1 MKIGKL
7 FAGFDISAMGLTAQ
21 RKRMNAIANNMANA
35 ETTKTDDGGPYKRK
49 VVVMRSDGDQ
59 SFSSAFSSMAVKLAS
74 TNEQHFSDV
83 NEGTTA
89 PESVGGGVQSSEKE
103 DNSPFKMVY
112 DPGHPD
118 ADANGYVKMPNVN
131 IVTEMVDMISASRSY
146 EANVTAINAAK
157 TSAKDALEI

>member
-21 RKRMNAIANNMANA
+21 RKRMNAIAENMANA
-35 ETTKTDDGGPYKRK
+35 ETTKTDEGGPYKRK
-49 VVVMRSDGDQ
+49 IITLKAEADR
-59 SFSSAFSSMAVKLAS
+59 SFSTTLNSAGVKLAV
-74 TNEQHFSDV
+74 TNGQHFSEAS
-83 NEGTTA
+83 EGMPA
-89 PESVGGGVQSSEKE
+89 EEKVGGGVQSTEKE
-103 DNSPFKMVY
+103 DSSPFKMVY

-118 ADANGYVKMPNVN
+118 ADPNGYVKMPNVN